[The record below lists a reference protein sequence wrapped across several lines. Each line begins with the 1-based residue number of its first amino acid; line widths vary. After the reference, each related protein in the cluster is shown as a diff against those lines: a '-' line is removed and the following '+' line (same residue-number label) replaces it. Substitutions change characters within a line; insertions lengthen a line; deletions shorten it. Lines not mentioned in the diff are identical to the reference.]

1 MFENLKKLA
10 TEKNLKIGGAI
21 LVLVIVIV
29 VLNKMGLYEG
39 MTGQAS
45 SDATKADATK
55 ADATGKADATKA
67 EAPKAETGPIKSTDK
82 KITLSLS

>member
-39 MTGQAS
+39 MTGKAEAPKA
-45 SDATKADATK
+45 DATKADATK
-55 ADATGKADATKA
+55 A
-67 EAPKAETGPIKSTDK
+67 ETGPIKSTEK